1 MKIVLSNSFQQS
13 LNRVIFFG
21 EDYRDKEK
29 LYEYLKMSREFIPK
43 EMVPKVKPDPDG

>member
-1 MKIVLSNSFQQS
+1 MKIVIVFSRAFL
-13 LNRVIFFG
+13 VIFFEG
-21 EDYRDKEK
+21 DYRHKKREK

>member
-1 MKIVLSNSFQQS
+1 M
-13 LNRVIFFG
+13 IFFG
-21 EDYRDKEK
+21 EDYRDKKKEK

>member
-1 MKIVLSNSFQQS
+1 M
-13 LNRVIFFG
+13 IFFG
-21 EDYRDKEK
+21 EDYKRQKKEK

>member
-1 MKIVLSNSFQQS
+1 M
-13 LNRVIFFG
+13 IFFG
-21 EDYRDKEK
+21 EDYILETKKEK